1 MTQSEALRAPYL
13 PHMFAWCMVLMT
25 VFTVCAVAWLI
36 DPVLPGHML
45 LQFFV
50 PGFETMS
57 LGVFALGFILAGI
70 YGNLLGAVYVFFFNL
85 WPALW
90 RVVFGGSP

>member
-1 MTQSEALRAPYL
+1 MIDTVATRAPYL
-13 PHMFAWCMVLMT
+13 PHMFAWCMLMMT
-25 VFTVCAVAWLI
+25 VFSACAAAWLI
-36 DPVLPGHML
+36 DPVLPGHLL

-57 LGVFALGFILAGI
+57 IGVFGLGVVLAAI

-85 WPALW
+85 WPGIRRAL
-90 RVVFGGSP
+90 FSG